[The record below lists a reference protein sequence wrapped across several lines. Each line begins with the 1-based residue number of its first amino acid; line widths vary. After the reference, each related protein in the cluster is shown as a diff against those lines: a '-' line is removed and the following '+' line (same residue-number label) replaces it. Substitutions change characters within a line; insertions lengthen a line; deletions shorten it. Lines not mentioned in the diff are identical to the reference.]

1 MVRGMRAPQQRSEP
15 QREGLADKRE
25 ALRCCTS
32 RHCLLPLMLKGRS
45 PVWIRGDE
53 TCMRFALFRER
64 CSDLLSAAMLC
75 CDAQRSLTRAPRF
88 RALDRSSAQCRL
100 SGPTTFERSPSFGR
114 RRAPLALQRSTSSS
128 ALARKT
134 MLEVV
139 FCHNDLL
146 GGNVLFSEER
156 GDVVLIDYEYA
167 ACNYAAFD
175 IANHFCAVSRV
186 GPAWAAS
193 RQHCGGAACVLG
205 STLAAQRR
213 SAAICYACVDTRVS
227 ARR

>member
-1 MVRGMRAPQQRSEP
+1 
-15 QREGLADKRE
+15 
-25 ALRCCTS
+25 
-32 RHCLLPLMLKGRS
+32 
-45 PVWIRGDE
+45 
-53 TCMRFALFRER
+53 
-64 CSDLLSAAMLC
+64 
-75 CDAQRSLTRAPRF
+75 
-88 RALDRSSAQCRL
+88 
-100 SGPTTFERSPSFGR
+100 
-114 RRAPLALQRSTSSS
+114 
-128 ALARKT
+128 
-134 MLEVV
+134 
-139 FCHNDLL
+139 
-146 GGNVLFSEER
+146 LFSEER